1 MASSTKFA
9 SKSGNSARRT
19 AADAIGVTF
28 SYKDYR
34 IEGPGRYK
42 TMTLKPDEFIRRFL
56 MHVLP
61 NGFHRIRHYGLLAS
75 GTKTET
81 IVRARQLIAAATP
94 AQTAPTQPAPDNAAR
109 QTTRPTR
116 VRAAAAA

>member
-1 MASSTKFA
+1 
-9 SKSGNSARRT
+9 
-19 AADAIGVTF
+19 
-28 SYKDYR
+28 
-34 IEGPGRYK
+34 
-42 TMTLKPDEFIRRFL
+42 MTLKPDEFIRRFL

-94 AQTAPTQPAPDNAAR
+94 AQTAPTQQAPDNAAATDDPTNPCPCCGGR
-109 QTTRPTR
+109 MITIETFKRGSTPHHRPTGPIIAGR
-116 VRAAAAA
+116 IDTS

>member
-1 MASSTKFA
+1 MF
-9 SKSGNSARRT
+9 GRR
-19 AADAIGVTF
+19 
-28 SYKDYR
+28 R
-34 IEGPGRYK
+34 
-42 TMTLKPDEFIRRFL
+42 PDEFIRRFL

-94 AQTAPTQPAPDNAAR
+94 AQTAPTQQAPDNAAATDDPTSPCPYCGGR
-109 QTTRPTR
+109 MITIETFKRGSTPHHRPTGPIIA
-116 VRAAAAA
+116 VRIDTS